1 MARQGTLTPTEIAP
15 AIRYM
20 KDLGVSEVAR
30 SRRGFLHR
38 FMAMDGDWDALGSD
52 RYSGQDWSDRQRN
65 FVARH
70 WKQIRDRKEPLWT
83 TYKGERI
90 PTRHHLALIAWAW
103 TPDVEAYRKWLKGLE
118 AQPSKAERLMAPGY
132 RSWAWTQQ
140 DWRSV
145 VKGPGGRLD
154 WSRQCGAEGTR
165 DASGKPALCLPV
177 AVIEELVSEGEAGRR
192 ILRQQ
197 VEKKSAAKKGQRVP
211 WHPRIAELWNRVE
224 ADTEPDRLKSKKPGL
239 RVQSLLFDRDV
250 FTKTDAR
257 KWVKSHG
264 FVDLGVDEKPNTWR
278 FRQHEPPEH
287 ERDSFRTIYFRPGV
301 QAVVARPNVAR
312 SDVDRLEVY
321 RDSEGMTEDAQPYWE
336 MGYAAQMPTP
346 EQSAYMEAHPEL
358 WDAYMEGLTVGPQI
372 SVTPERPIGSY
383 PDHDRTITVS
393 VQQDEDGRWAVVEQ
407 GDKGTTRLPVSI
419 LWGYQS
425 EDEAARGARE
435 HLAQMGHPT
444 DERCMCGRTLHT
456 PLAPVERLDRVRRSH
471 VARRRE
477 EAQVFFL
484 MDPAAH
490 AQWLAGRSTSATSEY
505 DAALVRA
512 ARAGQTYTVGML
524 QAMFNGGAL
533 RVRRE
538 GSRLVLDGKVLLAFE
553 QQQDALVS
561 PFGSQPSL
569 FTQTTKMS
577 CPSFSL
583 PAGPFEIGGTCALA
597 THAPNGPGAE
607 ELRICSN
614 CYALKGN
621 YIQVEVM
628 IGQLFRLAWVRQLL
642 DADPSGDAFAQ
653 QMTAAMTVLAN
664 QGPTDSS
671 LRERSGLE
679 YGVVRSG
686 KLTYGEGRF
695 ARVLPPHLLLSGA
708 SSQQGLDAL
717 PDGTIAG
724 YFRGHDSGDFTVLTG
739 QRSVGYIRGWQ
750 QVVQAFPHVHFWF
763 PTRLWKISSGAV
775 RNALDNLATEPNL
788 ALRPSALYVND
799 QPPVQNGW
807 AAGTTANTPNAEVP
821 DGVWRCPVQDE
832 GKSSCASTRCRTCWL
847 RKTVSVTY
855 GKH

>member
-1 MARQGTLTPTEIAP
+1 MARQGTLTPAEIAP

-38 FMAMDGDWDALGSD
+38 FMAMDGDWESLGTD
-52 RYSGQDWSDRQRN
+52 RHSGQDWQDRQRN

-70 WKQIRDRKEPLWT
+70 WTQIRERKEPLWT
-83 TYKGERI
+83 THKGERI

-103 TPDVEAYRKWLKGLE
+103 TPDIEAYRKWLKGLE

-177 AVIEELVSEGEAGRR
+177 AVIEELVSEGESGRR

-197 VEKKSAAKKGQRVP
+197 VEKKAAAKKGQRVP

-224 ADTEPDRLKSKKPGL
+224 ADTEPDRLAAKKQPGL

-278 FRQHEPPEH
+278 FRQHEPTEH

-301 QAVVARPNVAR
+301 QAVVARP
-312 SDVDRLEVY
+312 DVERMQTY
-321 RDSEGMTEDAQPYWE
+321 RDVEGMTEESSPYWE
-336 MGYAAQMPTP
+336 MGYAAQMPTA
-346 EQSAYMEAHPEL
+346 EQSDYMEAHPAL
-358 WDAYMEGLTVGPQI
+358 WDAYMEGLSAGPQI
-372 SVTPERPIGSY
+372 SVMPERPIGSY
-383 PDHDRTITVS
+383 PDEDRIITVF
-393 VQQDEDGRWAVVEQ
+393 VEQDADGRWSVVEQ
-407 GDKGTTRLPVSI
+407 GNTGTSRLPVPV

-425 EDEAARGARE
+425 EDEATRGGRD
-435 HLAQMGHPT
+435 HLAQMGQPT
-444 DERCMCGRTLHT
+444 EERCMCGRTLHT
-456 PLAPVERLDRVRRSH
+456 PLAPVERLDRVRRSQ
-471 VARRRE
+471 VAKRRE
-477 EAQVFFL
+477 QAQVFFL
-484 MDPAAH
+484 MEPSAH
-490 AQWLAGRSTSATSEY
+490 TQWLAGRSGLSPDAVREY
-505 DAALVRA
+505 DAALVRSA
-512 ARAGQTYTVGML
+512 KTAQTYTVGML
-524 QAMFNGGAL
+524 QAMFTGGAL
-533 RVRRE
+533 RVTRS
-538 GSRLVLDGKVLLAFE
+538 GTSLVLDGKVLMAHE
-553 QQQDALVS
+553 QARDALVS
-561 PFGSQPSL
+561 PFGARPSI

-583 PAGPFEIGGTCALA
+583 PAGPPSIGGTCALA
-597 THAPNGPGAE
+597 NHAPNGPGAE

-621 YIQVEVM
+621 YIQAEVM
-628 IGQLFRLAWVRQLL
+628 IGQLFRLAWVHRLVKG
-642 DADPSGDAFAQ
+642 DPSGAMFARE
-653 QMTAAMTVLAN
+653 MTTAMNLLAD
-664 QGPTDSS
+664 QGPSESS
-671 LRERSGLE
+671 LRARPNLE
-679 YGVVRSG
+679 YGVIRAG
-686 KLTYGEGRF
+686 KLTYNAGRS
-695 ARVLPPHLLLSGA
+695 ARVLPAHPLLSGA
-708 SSQQGLDAL
+708 SSQEGFDEL
-717 PDGTIAG
+717 PDGTVAG
-724 YFRGHDSGDFTVLTG
+724 YFRGHDSGDFSVLTG
-739 QRSVGYIRGWQ
+739 DDSLGYVRGWQ
-750 QVVQAFPHVHFWF
+750 QVIAAFPHVHFWF
-763 PTRLWKISSGAV
+763 PTRLWRMKGGAT

-799 QPPVQNGW
+799 PPPIQNGW
-807 AAGTTANTPNAEVP
+807 AVGTTANTPNADVP
-821 DGVWRCPVQDE
+821 EEVWRCPVQDE
-832 GKSSCASTRCRTCWL
+832 DKSSCASTRCRTCWL
-847 RKTVSVTY
+847 RKSVGVTY